1 MTGNENIRIGKV
13 LKEFNI
19 GMGTLVEFLRKKG
32 IDIDSNPGAKLSGE
46 QYALVAKEFKKEQI
60 VKEESKKVAIK
71 VKDITD
77 KETKSIEEEPV
88 KELFIKTAACTC
100 CRE

>member
-32 IDIDSNPGAKLSGE
+32 IDIDSNPGAKLSGD
-46 QYALVAKEFKKEQI
+46 QYALVA
-60 VKEESKKVAIK
+60 
-71 VKDITD
+71 
-77 KETKSIEEEPV
+77 
-88 KELFIKTAACTC
+88 
-100 CRE
+100 

>member
-32 IDIDSNPGAKLSGE
+32 IDIDSNPGAKLSGD

-60 VKEESKKVAIK
+60 VKEESCNGFNINSNNSMTHIVYLKHQRY
-71 VKDITD
+71 T
-77 KETKSIEEEPV
+77 
-88 KELFIKTAACTC
+88 LL
-100 CRE
+100 

>member
-32 IDIDSNPGAKLSGE
+32 IDIDSNPGAKLSGD

-77 KETKSIEEEPV
+77 KEPKSIEDEEPV
-88 KELFIKTAACTC
+88 KERF
-100 CRE
+100 RYRQP

>member
-19 GMGTLVEFLRKKG
+19 GMGTLVEFLKKKG
-32 IDIDSNPGAKLSGE
+32 ISIDSNPGAKLTGE

-71 VKDITD
+71 VKDITNICIY
-77 KETKSIEEEPV
+77 ETSIPKSR
-88 KELFIKTAACTC
+88 LSIK
-100 CRE
+100 